1 MTTIANFLLTSK
13 ELNKLIALFSFL
25 PHSRHKKLHSPRKAF
40 AFTKTFTKLIL
51 EYEIAL
57 SKYPFHLL
65 LELNFLLIE
74 LRCKLTANHE
84 EISKTVLQS
93 FGFEMLIME
102 GFIENFVNWSSY
114 LHIVVGLLVVKF
126 VDVLYVFNQ
135 DAMVE
140 LFPQFAALPHFD
152 QRIQK
157 NYHLANT
164 IRIYI
169 MDTELR

>member
-1 MTTIANFLLTSK
+1 
-13 ELNKLIALFSFL
+13 
-25 PHSRHKKLHSPRKAF
+25 
-40 AFTKTFTKLIL
+40 
-51 EYEIAL
+51 
-57 SKYPFHLL
+57 
-65 LELNFLLIE
+65 
-74 LRCKLTANHE
+74 
-84 EISKTVLQS
+84 
-93 FGFEMLIME
+93 ME